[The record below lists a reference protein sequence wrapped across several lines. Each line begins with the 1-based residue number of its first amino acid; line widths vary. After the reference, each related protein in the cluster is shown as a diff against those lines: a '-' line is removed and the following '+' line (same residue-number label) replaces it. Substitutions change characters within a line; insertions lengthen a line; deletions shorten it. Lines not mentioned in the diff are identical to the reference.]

1 MQSEINCPSEID
13 SLKQC
18 ISEAENNKIKAENVK
33 LKARVAIA
41 NQINKKLVIC
51 ITKNMTMY

>member
-1 MQSEINCPSEID
+1 MQSEIDGPGETD

-18 ISEAENNKIKAENVK
+18 ISESCEIG
-33 LKARVAIA
+33 RQAIA
-41 NQINKKLVIC
+41 KRINKKLVIC